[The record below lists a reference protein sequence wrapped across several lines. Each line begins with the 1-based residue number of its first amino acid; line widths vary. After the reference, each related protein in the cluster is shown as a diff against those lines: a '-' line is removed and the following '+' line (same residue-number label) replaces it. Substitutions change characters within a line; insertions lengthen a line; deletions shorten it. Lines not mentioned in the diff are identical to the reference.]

1 MLQPIVTLNTWFIGI
16 LDIETDKILTDFHHD
31 FNNNVV
37 EAVYKT

>member
-1 MLQPIVTLNTWFIGI
+1 MSELILELII